1 MEKQFFVYILASG
14 KNGTLYVG
22 VTSDLVQRVWQHK
35 SKVVEGFTKKYGVD
49 QLVWFE
55 AHDNA
60 ESAIA
65 REKQIKEWKRQ
76 WKRELIE
83 KNNPAW
89 RDLYE
94 DICGESPS
102 RHSGESRNPVHP
114 AWEKIEGLDTGFRRY
129 DGVGNMAEL
138 PETPTLLLNLDK
150 GVLHLTF
157 NRPESRNA
165 MSPEMLAD
173 IEAVFSAIA
182 DDESVRAVVLR
193 GAGGHFCAGAD
204 LKSMMGGGMKPPA
217 SGEKD
222 PIADINRAF
231 GSMLRR
237 VQNAPQV
244 VIAVCEGAVLG
255 GGFGLACV
263 SDIAFA
269 HTDAKFGMPETTR
282 GLPPAQI
289 APFVVERIGLTQA
302 RRLALTGAQF
312 RGAEALR
319 LGLVHEGFASEEEL
333 QAKLADSL
341 KQVLGCA
348 PKANAVTKAI
358 LLNVGKLDMDAVLD
372 DAAAKFAACVR
383 GPEAPE
389 GITAFMQ
396 KRAPKWAQP

>member
-1 MEKQFFVYILASG
+1 MALP
-14 KNGTLYVG
+14 
-22 VTSDLVQRVWQHK
+22 D
-35 SKVVEGFTKKYGVD
+35 TK
-49 QLVWFE
+49 
-55 AHDNA
+55 
-60 ESAIA
+60 
-65 REKQIKEWKRQ
+65 
-76 WKRELIE
+76 
-83 KNNPAW
+83 
-89 RDLYE
+89 
-94 DICGESPS
+94 
-102 RHSGESRNPVHP
+102 
-114 AWEKIEGLDTGFRRY
+114 
-129 DGVGNMAEL
+129 
-138 PETPTLLLNLDK
+138 TLLLEPQA
-150 GVLHLTF
+150 GVLRITF

-173 IEAVFSAIA
+173 IEAVFAAIA
-182 DDESVRAVVLR
+182 DDEAVRAVVLR

-204 LKSMMGGGMKPPA
+204 LKSMMAGGLKPPA
-217 SGEKD
+217 PGEKD
-222 PIADINRAF
+222 PIAGVNRAF
-231 GSMLRR
+231 GTMLRK

-319 LGLVHEGFASEEEL
+319 LGLVHEGFASEDEL
-333 QAKLADSL
+333 QAKLADTL
-341 KQVLGCA
+341 KQVLHCA

-358 LLNVGKLDMDAVLD
+358 LLNVGKLDMEEVLD
-372 DAAAKFAACVR
+372 DAAAKFAGCVR
-383 GPEAPE
+383 GPEASE

-396 KRAPKWAQP
+396 KRAPKWAQA